1 MSPTC
6 LSLQARPLFFDN
18 VAQFD
23 EKLSFIFSYKFFLSY
38 NLLFKLF
45 FLLKYIKLMLL
56 NIYFNN
62 FDMLK

>member
-23 EKLSFIFSYKFFLSY
+23 EKLSFIFSYKFFCLITY
-38 NLLFKLF
+38 
-45 FLLKYIKLMLL
+45 FLNYFSLKKYKINAFKYI
-56 NIYFNN
+56 FG
-62 FDMLK
+62 

>member
-23 EKLSFIFSYKFFLSY
+23 EKLSFIFSCKFLSY
-38 NLLFKLF
+38 NLLLKLF
-45 FLLKYIKLMLL
+45 FLLKNIKLMLL
-56 NIYFNN
+56 NIFLDNFN
-62 FDMLK
+62 MLK